1 MGFNPTG
8 NIPSKCIMSVS
19 GLYPGW
25 DSEGVCRSLS
35 GLTDSHPRAFLLK
48 MVTPPLA
55 VGTSGGL
62 RPGQAGRRP
71 SREVAIP
78 PPAYL
83 LAHGSYC
90 PKEATQDRALRT
102 RLKASSTMMETH
114 ELAKGRTPRMG
125 SSGSSGQ
132 HQHPVLISA

>member
-8 NIPSKCIMSVS
+8 DIPSKCIMSVS

-62 RPGQAGRRP
+62 RPGQEEGG
-71 SREVAIP
+71 P
-78 PPAYL
+78 P
-83 LAHGSYC
+83 
-90 PKEATQDRALRT
+90 E
-102 RLKASSTMMETH
+102 RLPF
-114 ELAKGRTPRMG
+114 LP
-125 SSGSSGQ
+125 Q
-132 HQHPVLISA
+132 LISWPMGVTVLRKQPRIEP